1 MSYWSL
7 EEQIHAFAPTQLDR
21 VLAREETTLEG
32 DGRVSRDFQ
41 AALQQRRLFL
51 IEQGLMG
58 AGDQMLSH
66 DALYQ
71 LSQHERSHLI
81 KDMEGVY
88 GVPVQTYVKST
99 VEGIYARRV
108 DLAQGRVAIL
118 WRERSLQIVPW
129 QPALEQFGGKLVQGQ
144 VRNYGQTQGLALG
157 QGLGLDM
164 TIGWKRV
171 RSPSLGLGVS
181 LPPM

>member
-1 MSYWSL
+1 MGD
-7 EEQIHAFAPTQLDR
+7 FKN
-21 VLAREETTLEG
+21 TLLL
-32 DGRVSRDFQ
+32 R
-41 AALQQRRLFL
+41 
-51 IEQGLMG
+51 
-58 AGDQMLSH
+58 MLSH

-108 DLAQGRVAIL
+108 DLAQGRVAVL

-157 QGLGLDM
+157 QGLGMEM
-164 TIGWKRV
+164 TIGWKRI
-171 RSPSLGLGVS
+171 RSPSLGMGVS